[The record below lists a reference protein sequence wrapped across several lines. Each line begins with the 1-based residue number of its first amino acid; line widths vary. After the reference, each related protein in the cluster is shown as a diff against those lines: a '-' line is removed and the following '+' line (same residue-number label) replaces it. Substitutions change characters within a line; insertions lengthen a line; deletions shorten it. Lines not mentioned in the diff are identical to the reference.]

1 MGCTILAEY
10 LRILTKGWEWGLGEG
25 VSKLCNTLI
34 FKKKI
39 MNYRHKAVGRL
50 FASFLIPAYNLSL
63 LLHQFH
69 QLFCLSLADMYQ
81 LLTDHRIFDFPL
93 ILVSHKLPRNN
104 KKITVLN

>member
-1 MGCTILAEY
+1 MSKDID
-10 LRILTKGWEWGLGEG
+10 KGLGVG
-25 VSKLCNTLI
+25 VWGGGSKLCNTLI
-34 FKKKI
+34 CKKKI